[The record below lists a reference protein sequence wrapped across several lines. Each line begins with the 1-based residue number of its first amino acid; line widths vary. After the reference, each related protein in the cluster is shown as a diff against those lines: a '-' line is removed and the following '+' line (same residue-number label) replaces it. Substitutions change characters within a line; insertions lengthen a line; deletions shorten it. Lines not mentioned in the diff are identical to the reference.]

1 MQRKAHS
8 LFFNKTSSFPLFHLQ
23 IFEEVMSVQL
33 MGTFSPGLG
42 MGLIGCRAAVGVCCP
57 RAVGLELCALGS
69 EDAAADGAVPL

>member
-1 MQRKAHS
+1 
-8 LFFNKTSSFPLFHLQ
+8 
-23 IFEEVMSVQL
+23 MSVQL